1 MGDSSTPELSSEGSE
16 MKSQSWSANSMDWD
30 YESDETD
37 PKTIFSG
44 PKGSTNVM
52 GVAERNKENT
62 IKDDESVIRNVTRI
76 EDQEDAPEAEV
87 ESPGKMF
94 YGGIWWNSSW
104 IKDMDLYDD
113 NENWRC
119 GDDSIMEENPEED
132 PEEEE
137 DPVEEEDP
145 EEKDPE
151 EDPEEEDPE
160 EDPEEGVNKGETSTG
175 DSMDKSFSDS
185 NITP

>member
-1 MGDSSTPELSSEGSE
+1 MGDSSTPELSSGDSE
-16 MKSQSWSANSMDWD
+16 MESQSWSANSMDWD

-37 PKTIFSG
+37 PKIIFSG
-44 PKGSTNVM
+44 SKGSNNVM
-52 GVAERNKENT
+52 GVAKRNKKNT
-62 IKDDESVIRNVTRI
+62 IKDTESVIRNVTRI
-76 EDQEDAPEAEV
+76 EDQEDAPDAEV
-87 ESPGKMF
+87 ESPGRMF

-119 GDDSIMEENPEED
+119 GDDSIIEENPEED
-132 PEEEE
+132 PAEEA
-137 DPVEEEDP
+137 DP
-145 EEKDPE
+145 EEEDPE

-160 EDPEEGVNKGETSTG
+160 EDPEEEVNKGEASVR
-175 DSMDKSFSDS
+175 DSMDRSFSDS